1 MNRSAFVLV
10 RIALVLGLNVLGA
23 LASPAI
29 AAEVHPPCP
38 CIAEAPRGHRLT

>member
-23 LASPAI
+23 LASPAM
-29 AAEVHPPCP
+29 AADGPKPCP

>member
-23 LASPAI
+23 LASPAM
-29 AAEVHPPCP
+29 AADGPKPCP
-38 CIAEAPRGHRLT
+38 CIAEAPRSLRLL